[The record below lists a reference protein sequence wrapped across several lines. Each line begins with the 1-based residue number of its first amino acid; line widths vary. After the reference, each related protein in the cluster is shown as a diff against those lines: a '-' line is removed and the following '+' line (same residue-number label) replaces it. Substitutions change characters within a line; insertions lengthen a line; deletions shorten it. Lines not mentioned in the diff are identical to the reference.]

1 MFPQPQIEN
10 FIVDDLTSGDLSLEK
25 QRDSLLLQHDIINFA
40 KTPYRL
46 EKVHLNWRLTNH
58 RYLIIHSVVAIFRL
72 LGLLRHFFVRVHDVS
87 SSRSARSMAPGDA
100 AIL

>member
-10 FIVDDLTSGDLSLEK
+10 FIVDDLTSGDLSLEN
-25 QRDSLLLQHDIINFA
+25 QHDIINFA